1 MDETTLSLHPPL
13 HKCWMRRGQQ
23 KAIPT
28 PGTQQ
33 AHHVFGAIDWQDK
46 SVTWTTAQ
54 HKTSLT
60 FISFLERLLV
70 ERYPT
75 GRVVLVLDNA
85 SIHKSTVSLAA
96 LSLFEQRV
104 MVFWLPPYCSTLNL
118 IERFWRHLKDQ
129 VCVDTLYPCIQ
140 QLTSSV
146 ERELSAQNNPAYSE
160 RFVFSN

>member
-1 MDETTLSLHPPL
+1 
-13 HKCWMRRGQQ
+13 MRRGQQ

-33 AHHVFGAIDWQDK
+33 AHHVFGAIDWQDE